1 MIKTLQKM
9 MKQDKEKFVIPK
21 GVQQVIPI
29 KAVWPDGIFKVG
41 NKFSKSFRFTDINYA
56 VASKEDK
63 EAMFL
68 SYSELL
74 NSLDSG
80 ATTKITINNRR
91 LNKTDFESSILI
103 PLREDALDE
112 YRAEY
117 NRMLLDKATGVSN
130 IVQDKY
136 VTVSVLKKNI
146 EEARNY
152 FSRIGADLITHFSH
166 LGSKCA
172 ELDAVDRLR
181 ILHDFFRAGEET
193 DFRFDLSETMRKG
206 HDFKD
211 YICPDTFEFEKDH
224 FRMGNKFGRV
234 IFLREYASY
243 IKDSMVSELCDLN
256 RSMMLSLDI
265 IPIPTDEAVREVE
278 NRLLGVETNITNW
291 QRRQNQNNNFSA
303 VVPYDME
310 QQRKESKEFLD
321 DLTTRDQ
328 RMMFAVLTMV
338 HVADSK
344 EQLDSDTETLLT
356 TVRKHLCQFSTLT
369 FQQMDG
375 LNTALPI
382 GLRKIEAIRTLT
394 TESTAVFIPFRA
406 QEISHSGGIYYGQNV
421 ISKNMIIANRKC
433 LLNGNSFILGVSGS
447 GKSFTAKR
455 EIVNQ
460 ILSSDDDIIL
470 IDPEREYSLLVK
482 AMGGEII
489 HISATS
495 PNHINAMDMN
505 RDYGDGANPV
515 ILKSEFVL
523 SLCEQLIGGQNL
535 GAKQKSLIDRC
546 TASVYRKYLQ
556 SNFEGI
562 TPTLQDFH
570 AELIKQDESEAQ
582 EIALAI
588 ELFTS
593 GSLNTFAKPT
603 NVDVNNRLIC
613 YDILD
618 LGKQLLPIGMLVVLD
633 SILNRITQN
642 RAKGK
647 NTFIIIDEI
656 YLLFQHEYSANFLF
670 TLWKRVRK
678 YGAFC
683 TGITQNVDDLLQSHT
698 AKTMLANSEF
708 IVMLNQASTDRMEL
722 ARLLN
727 ISDLQL
733 SYITNVD
740 AGNGL
745 IKVGSSLVPFA
756 DQFPRNTRLYRLM
769 TTKPS
774 EISDGFVN
782 SGKPVI

>member
-1 MIKTLQKM
+1 MIKTLRRT
-9 MKQDKEKFVIPK
+9 MKQDKERSAIPK
-21 GVQQVIPI
+21 SVQQAIPI
-29 KAVWPDGIFKVG
+29 RAIWPDGVFAVG
-41 NKFSKSFRFTDINYA
+41 NKFSKSFRFADINYA
-56 VASKEDK
+56 VASREDK
-63 EAMFL
+63 ETMFL

-74 NSLDSG
+74 NSFDSG
-80 ATTKITINNRR
+80 ATTKITIHNRR
-91 LNKTDFESSILI
+91 LNQADVERSVFI
-103 PLREDALDE
+103 PLQHDELDA
-112 YRAEY
+112 YRQEY
-117 NRMLLDKATGVSN
+117 NDMLLGKATDGN
-130 IVQDKY
+130 TNGTIQEKY
-136 VTVSVLKKNI
+136 ITISVVKKNVD
-146 EEARNY
+146 EARHY
-152 FSRIGADLITHFSH
+152 FARVGTELTAHFSR

-172 ELDAVDRLR
+172 ELDATDRLR
-181 ILHDFFRAGEET
+181 ILHDFFRIGEEA
-193 DFRFDLSETMRKG
+193 DFSFDMQEMMRKG

-211 YICPDTFEFEKDH
+211 YICPDTFEFAKDH
-224 FRMGNKFGRV
+224 FRMGKYYGRV
-234 IFLREYASY
+234 IFLRDYASY
-243 IKDSMVSELCDLN
+243 IKDSMVAELCDLN
-256 RSMMLSLDI
+256 RNLLLSLDV

-291 QRRQNQNNNFSA
+291 QRRQNRNNNFSA

-310 QQRKESKEFLD
+310 QQRKESKEFLS

-328 RMMFAVLTMV
+328 RMMFGLLTMV

-356 TVRKHLCQFSTLT
+356 TARKHLCQFSTLSY
-369 FQQMDG
+369 QQMDG
-375 LNTALPI
+375 LNTVLPY
-382 GLRKIEAIRTLT
+382 GLRKVHALRTLT

-406 QEISHSGGIYYGQNV
+406 QEIMHTDGIYYGQNV
-421 ISKNMIIANRKC
+421 ISKNMIVANRKQ

-460 ILSSDDDIIL
+460 ILASDDDIIL
-470 IDPEREYSLLVK
+470 IDPEREYSALVN
-482 AMGGEII
+482 ALGGETI

-505 RDYGDGANPV
+505 RDYGDGANPI
-515 ILKSEFVL
+515 ILKSEFIL
-523 SLCEQLIGGQNL
+523 SLCEQLIGGQQL
-535 GAKQKSLIDRC
+535 GAKEKSLIDRC

-556 SNFEGI
+556 SNYKGQP
-562 TPTLQDFH
+562 PTLQDFR
-570 AELIKQDESEAQ
+570 AELLKQAETEAQ
-582 EIALAI
+582 DIALAI

-593 GSLNTFAKPT
+593 GSLNTFAQST
-603 NVDVNNRLIC
+603 NVNVHNRLIC

-633 SILNRITQN
+633 NILNRITQN
-642 RAKGK
+642 RARGK
-647 NTFIIIDEI
+647 NTFIFIDEI

-698 AKTMLANSEF
+698 ARTMLANSEF

-722 ARLLN
+722 AELLN

-745 IKVGSSLVPFA
+745 MKVGSSLVPFT
-756 DQFPRNTRLYRLM
+756 DKFPRHTKLYNLM
-769 TTKPS
+769 TTKPG
-774 EISDGFVN
+774 ERQ
-782 SGKPVI
+782 

>member
-1 MIKTLQKM
+1 
-9 MKQDKEKFVIPK
+9 
-21 GVQQVIPI
+21 
-29 KAVWPDGIFKVG
+29 
-41 NKFSKSFRFTDINYA
+41 
-56 VASKEDK
+56 
-63 EAMFL
+63 MFL

-74 NSLDSG
+74 NSFDSG
-80 ATTKITINNRR
+80 ATTKITIHNRR
-91 LNKTDFESSILI
+91 LNRADFESSILI
-103 PLREDALDE
+103 PLRQDHLDV
-112 YRAEY
+112 YRQEY
-117 NRMLLDKATGVSN
+117 NEMLLAKAIGANGT
-130 IVQDKY
+130 IQEKY
-136 VTVSVLKKNI
+136 VTISVVKKNV
-146 EEARNY
+146 EEARQY
-152 FSRIGADLITHFSH
+152 FARVGTELMSHFSR
-166 LGSKCA
+166 LGSKCI
-172 ELDAVDRLR
+172 ELDATDRLR
-181 ILHDFFRAGEET
+181 IFHDFFRIGEEA
-193 DFRFDLSETMRKG
+193 DFRFHLSETMRKG

-224 FRMGNKFGRV
+224 FRMGNFFGRV

-256 RSMMLSLDI
+256 RNLLLSLDI

-278 NRLLGVETNITNW
+278 SRLLGVETNITNW
-291 QRRQNQNNNFSA
+291 QRRQNRNNNFSA

-310 QQRKESKEFLD
+310 QQRKESKEFLN

-328 RMMFAVLTMV
+328 RMMFGLLTMV
-338 HVADSK
+338 HIADSK
-344 EQLDSDTETLLT
+344 EQLDSDTEALLT
-356 TVRKHLCQFSTLT
+356 TARKHLCQFSTLT
-369 FQQMDG
+369 YQQMDG
-375 LNTALPI
+375 LNTVLPY
-382 GLRKIEAIRTLT
+382 GLRKVHALRTLT

-406 QEISHSGGIYYGQNV
+406 QEIMHPGGIYYGQNV
-421 ISKNMIIANRKC
+421 ISKNMIIANRKQ

-460 ILSSDDDIIL
+460 MLASDDDMIL
-470 IDPEREYSLLVK
+470 IDPEREYSALVN
-482 AMGGEII
+482 ALGGETI
-489 HISATS
+489 HISSTS

-505 RDYGDGANPV
+505 RQYGDGANPI

-523 SLCEQLIGGQNL
+523 SLCEQLIGGYQL
-535 GAKQKSLIDRC
+535 GAKEKSLIDRC

-556 SNFEGI
+556 SNYKGQP
-562 TPTLQDFH
+562 PTLQDFR
-570 AELIKQDESEAQ
+570 AELMRQAEPEAQ
-582 EIALAI
+582 DIALAI

-603 NVDVNNRLIC
+603 NVNVHNRLIC

-698 AKTMLANSEF
+698 ARTMLANSEF
-708 IVMLNQASTDRMEL
+708 IVMLNQAATDRVEL
-722 ARLLN
+722 AELLN
-727 ISDLQL
+727 ISELQL

-745 IKVGSSLVPFA
+745 MKVGSSLVPFS
-756 DQFPRNTRLYRLM
+756 DKFPRHTKLYSLM
-769 TTKPS
+769 TTKPG
-774 EISDGFVN
+774 E
-782 SGKPVI
+782 